1 MAGTW
6 TSQNKAL
13 PGAYINIRTNEPLS
27 ITSGDRGTVVILQE
41 MTKGTDKA
49 IYTITATEA
58 AWPEEA
64 TAADK
69 LLANE
74 ALKKAQTVLVYKLP
88 TAHDTDDVNEALAAL
103 KTVQLNTL
111 CYPYDDTT
119 PATVEANKAAIATW
133 IAAMRDDEGVKCQAV
148 LANYDAD
155 SEGIINVVQGIMLS
169 DGTSLTAA
177 QVTAWVAGATAGA
190 SITTSNTGMKYVG
203 AVDVVNRM
211 TKSEMESAVGDGE
224 FIFKV
229 DSAQNVTV
237 VYDINSL
244 TSVTAEKGKM
254 FTKNRVIRTID
265 NIANDI
271 TSIFE
276 SNYVGKV
283 NNNED
288 GRALLKGA
296 LADYFTTLENMEAI
310 QNFET
315 NDVEVTAGNDSDAVL
330 VTANI
335 QPVDSV
341 EKIYITVNLS

>member
-6 TSQNKAL
+6 ESQNKVL

-27 ITSGDRGTVVILQE
+27 IAPGDRGTVVILQE
-41 MTKGTDKA
+41 MSVGTDKA

-58 AWPEEA
+58 EWPDKA
-64 TAADK
+64 VAADK

-74 ALKKAQTVLVYKLP
+74 ALKKAKTALVYKLP
-88 TAHDTDDVNEALAAL
+88 ETHTAEDVTEALAAL
-103 KTVQLNTL
+103 KTVQFNTL
-111 CYPYDDTT
+111 CYPFDGEAET
-119 PATVEANKAAIATW
+119 ANKTAIATW
-133 IAAMRDDEGVKCQAV
+133 IKAMRDDEGVKCQAV
-148 LANYDAD
+148 LANHTGD
-155 SEGIINVVQGIMLS
+155 SEGIINVSQGVVMS
-169 DGTSLTAA
+169 DGTQLTAA

-190 SITTSNTGMKYVG
+190 SITTSNTGTVYGG
-203 AVDVVNRM
+203 AVDVEPRM
-211 TKSEMESAVGDGE
+211 TKSEMEAAIKAGK

-229 DSAQNVTV
+229 DSAQNVMA

-244 TSVTAEKGKM
+244 TTVTPEKGKM

-276 SNYVGKV
+276 SNYIGKV

-288 GRALLKGA
+288 GRSLLKA
-296 LADYFTTLENMEAI
+296 SLVDYFSTLQNMGAV

-315 NDVEVTAGNDSDAVL
+315 DDVSIVAGSDSDAV
-330 VTANI
+330 VITAAV

>member
-13 PGAYINIRTNEPLS
+13 PGAYINIQTNEPLS
-27 ITSGDRGTVVILQE
+27 ITPGDRGTVVILQE
-41 MTKGTDKA
+41 MTKGTDKS

-88 TAHDTDDVNEALAAL
+88 TAHDTDDVNEALATL
-103 KTVQLNTL
+103 KTVQFNTL

-190 SITTSNTGMKYVG
+190 SITTSNTSMKYVG
-203 AVDVVNRM
+203 AVDVVDRM

>member
-6 TSQNKAL
+6 TSQNKVL
-13 PGAYINIRTNEPLS
+13 PGAYINIQTNEPLS
-27 ITSGDRGTVVILQE
+27 ITPGDRGTVVILQE
-41 MTKGTDKA
+41 MTKGTDKT

-64 TAADK
+64 VAADK

-103 KTVQLNTL
+103 KTVQFNTL

-119 PATVEANKAAIATW
+119 PATVEANKAAIAAW

-203 AVDVVNRM
+203 AVDVVDRM

-229 DSAQNVTV
+229 DSAQNVTA

-244 TSVTAEKGKM
+244 TTITPEKGKM

-296 LADYFTTLENMEAI
+296 LADYFATLQNMSAI
-310 QNFET
+310 QNFDT
-315 NDVEVTAGNDSDAVL
+315 DDLTVVAGADSDAVV
-330 VTANI
+330 VTAAI